1 MQSTVLRKRQVTDN
15 RRETRMQVARP
26 VALGLRT
33 GITQNISTSGVFFE
47 IDADYDLENVIDFT
61 IEVDSRATKK
71 LILRCR
77 GKIVRVEHR
86 DGKVGVAVTILKSQ
100 ARVSIQ
106 GEPALIK
113 QSASLSSVKASEAAG
128 AG

>member
-15 RRETRMQVARP
+15 RRETRMLVVRP

-47 IDADYDLENVIDFT
+47 TDADYDLGNVIDFT
-61 IEVDSRATKK
+61 IEVDSRAAKK

-77 GKIVRVEHR
+77 GKIVRVERR
-86 DGKVGVAVTILKSQ
+86 DGKVGVAVTVLKSQ

-106 GEPALIK
+106 DEPTLLIFT
-113 QSASLSSVKASEAAG
+113 EH
-128 AG
+128 